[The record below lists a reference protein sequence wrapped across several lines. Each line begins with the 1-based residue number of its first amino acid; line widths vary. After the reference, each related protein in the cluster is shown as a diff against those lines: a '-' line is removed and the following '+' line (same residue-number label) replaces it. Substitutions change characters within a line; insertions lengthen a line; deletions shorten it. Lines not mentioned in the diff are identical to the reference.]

1 VRELLSRGNHAR
13 ATSATKLNASSSRS
27 HAVFTLHLQQEM
39 VTKRSRHHA
48 ATAPPARGGRG
59 GDRGGASPL
68 PRAGSQGGE
77 RHGPGGPLP
86 AMGAGGRGPL
96 EAWTQTANPNPNSN
110 PNRNR
115 NPNPNP
121 KPTPTPT
128 PTPEPN

>member
-1 VRELLSRGNHAR
+1 
-13 ATSATKLNASSSRS
+13 
-27 HAVFTLHLQQEM
+27 M

-48 ATAPPARGGRG
+48 AAPAARGGRG

-68 PRAGSQGGE
+68 PRGGQGGE

-96 EAWTQTANPNPNSN
+96 EAWTQTLGLGLGLGS
-110 PNRNR
+110 

-121 KPTPTPT
+121 NPTPD
-128 PTPEPN
+128 PN